1 MQSKINY
8 LNSLFSE
15 WLFLDQSTNIKTEVT
30 FKSYNAKLIY
40 LMQEICAAL
49 LYLYT
54 VWVTQ
59 ERLLVLGASYLCN
72 PLSYIPHA
80 K

>member
-1 MQSKINY
+1 MSCVLYQHLEYFFKMQSKINY

-54 VWVTQ
+54 V
-59 ERLLVLGASYLCN
+59 
-72 PLSYIPHA
+72 
-80 K
+80 